1 MSDLLLL
8 CFEFSKVGLFAIGG
22 GLATVPFLMQ
32 MSENYPHW
40 FSQQQLVDLIAV
52 SESTPGAIGVNMST
66 YVGFLTGGV
75 VSGILATFAL
85 VLPSIIIILVIAK
98 FMQKFADNTMLQSAL
113 SGIRPA
119 VTGLIASAGYTVF
132 RLSVMKDNSINIIAL
147 TIFLLLFG
155 MTLVKKIKLH
165 PIGCIVLGAI
175 LGIIFKL

>member
-1 MSDLLLL
+1 MPDLLLL
-8 CFEFSKVGLFAIGG
+8 CYECFKVGLFAIGG

-66 YVGFLTGGV
+66 FVGFLTSGV
-75 VSGILATFAL
+75 VGGIVATFAL
-85 VLPSIIIILVIAK
+85 VLPSIIIILIIAK
-98 FMQKFADNTMLQSAL
+98 FMQKFADNAMMQSAL

-132 RLSVMKDNSINIIAL
+132 RLSVMKDNSINIVAL
-147 TIFLLLFG
+147 AIFILLFA
-155 MTLVKKIKLH
+155 MTFVKKIKLH
-165 PIGCIVLGAI
+165 PIAYIVLGAV
-175 LGIIFKL
+175 LGIILKL